1 MLDPHLADIERWL
14 AAEPRLTALAILG
27 RLAEHSPEKFGP
39 PQHTIVQRLLRSLRR
54 NAAEMII
61 PCLAGGVAAATIGDP
76 GTGAGAACDGHSAT
90 SPVPPILR
98 ADSRSYV
105 R

>member
-54 NAAEMII
+54 NGAKVII
-61 PCLAGGVAAATIGDP
+61 PRTVPATTGDP
-76 GTGAGAACDGHSAT
+76 GLGPS
-90 SPVPPILR
+90 LR
-98 ADSRSYV
+98 VMGTPRRPQSLRSCEQ
-105 R
+105 